1 MTGAS
6 SMRTR
11 GYERSG
17 VQHYRAKSR
26 RAPGSDM
33 PIVLR
38 ACVSARKEMRGVEA
52 LAARPARVE
61 HALVAAAG
69 LCFSNFYS
77 NFWQFLANF
86 ERPVLGWLAGW

>member
-69 LCFSNFYS
+69 RRARELVVGR
-77 NFWQFLANF
+77 
-86 ERPVLGWLAGW
+86 ERVLPQGLRR